1 MKSQERASVN
11 PEAGDRW
18 LHWAREIQAL
28 AKTGLHY
35 ARNEFE
41 VERAEKLIE
50 IAAEIISS
58 YSNLSMDQ
66 LNFAFEQQPGY
77 VTPKVDV
84 RGAVFKEDKLL
95 MVQEVMDGGWTLPGG
110 WADVG
115 EAPALATEREVLEE
129 AGLEVKAVRLVGV
142 YDANRVPGSLDLFHA
157 YKLIFLCKLTGGQIE
172 TSHETSDVGFYSR
185 NEIPEPLSG
194 YRTTE
199 KHLEDIFRAH
209 VDGNVPAVFD

>member
-1 MKSQERASVN
+1 MDPERR
-11 PEAGDRW
+11 DQW

-41 VERAEKLIE
+41 EERAERLIE
-50 IAAEIISS
+50 IAAEIIAGH
-58 YSNLSMDQ
+58 SNLSLDQ
-66 LNFAFEQQPGY
+66 VHLAFEQQPGY

-84 RGAVFKEDKLL
+84 RGAVFSQDKLL
-95 MVQEVMDGGWTLPGG
+95 MVREVMDGGWTLPGG

-129 AGLEVKAVRLVGV
+129 AGLEVQAVRLVGV

-157 YKLIFLCKLTGGQIE
+157 YKLIFLCELLGGE
-172 TSHETSDVGFYSR
+172 MNTSHETSQAAFFARD
-185 NEIPEPLSG
+185 EIPRPLSG
-194 YRTTE
+194 FRTTE
-199 KHLEDIFRAH
+199 QHLEDVLRAY
-209 VDGNVPAVFD
+209 DDQNAPTVFD

>member
-1 MKSQERASVN
+1 MD

-28 AKTGLHY
+28 AKTGHHF

-41 VERAEKLIE
+41 EERAERLLE
-50 IAAEIISS
+50 IAAEMIASKS
-58 YSNLSMDQ
+58 DLTMDE
-66 LNFAFEQQPGY
+66 LHLAFEQQPGY

-84 RGAVFKEDKLL
+84 RGAVFQEDKLL
-95 MVQEVMDGGWTLPGG
+95 MVREVMDDGWTLPGG

-115 EAPALATEREVLEE
+115 ESPALATEREVSEE

-157 YKLIFLCKLTGGQIE
+157 YKLIFLCELLGGEIQ
-172 TSHETSDVGFYSR
+172 TSHETTEGGFFA
-185 NEIPEPLSG
+185 EDALPIPLSR
-194 YRTTE
+194 YRTTPR
-199 KHLEDIFRAH
+199 HLEDVFAAYNQT
-209 VDGNVPAVFD
+209 DAPAVFD

>member
-1 MKSQERASVN
+1 MTTES
-11 PEAGDRW
+11 GDRW

-41 VERAEKLIE
+41 EERAERLIE
-50 IAAEIISS
+50 IAVEIIADH
-58 YSNLSMDQ
+58 SNLTMDQ
-66 LNFAFEQQPGY
+66 LQLAFELQPGY

-84 RGAVFKEDKLL
+84 RGAVFNQGELL
-95 MVQEVMDGGWTLPGG
+95 MVREVMDGGWTLPGG

-129 AGLEVKAVRLVGV
+129 AGLEVQAIRLVGV

-157 YKLIFLCKLTGGQIE
+157 YKLIFLCELLGGDMT
-172 TSHETSDVGFYSR
+172 TSHETSQAGFFAR
-185 NEIPEPLSG
+185 DEIPQPLSG
-194 YRTTE
+194 FRTTE
-199 KHLEDIFRAH
+199 RHLDDVFRAY
-209 VDGNVPAVFD
+209 DDRDASTVFD

>member
-1 MKSQERASVN
+1 MAS
-11 PEAGDRW
+11 ESGDRW

-41 VERAEKLIE
+41 EERAERLIE
-50 IAAEIISS
+50 IAAEIIADH
-58 YSNLSMDQ
+58 SNLTMDQ
-66 LNFAFEQQPGY
+66 LQLAFELQPGY

-84 RGAVFKEDKLL
+84 RGAVFNQGELL
-95 MVQEVMDGGWTLPGG
+95 MVREVMDGGWTLPGG

-129 AGLEVKAVRLVGV
+129 AGLEVQATRLVGV

-157 YKLIFLCKLTGGQIE
+157 YKLIFLCELLGGDMT
-172 TSHETSDVGFYSR
+172 TSHETSQAGFFAR
-185 NEIPEPLSG
+185 DEIPQPLSG
-194 YRTTE
+194 FRTTE
-199 KHLEDIFRAH
+199 RHLDDVFRAN
-209 VDGNVPAVFD
+209 DDRDAPTVFD